1 MRKAWVYR
9 DVVALHAVCGGFLH
23 FTSLLRSKLPVVDFE
38 KYYPSMLEQFTLGFL
53 DPDIMHALE
62 TTAPPSTMS
71 SVGFLRQVA
80 TSNSQFLFHISC
92 SNHRVDHTCCEPRL
106 FCKRACQSPVFR
118 LLALEDCGQRDRRP
132 AHARTSGKRSRT
144 CRKSVGCDTRADP
157 YEGRCGHEDLARTR
171 SIEGEG
177 AVRGELGSEV
187 PVPTAAVAWCNL
199 LGWGA
204 SLCAYFQSIMPIA
217 RKGQLYVK
225 EFMQKHC
232 KAILIEDKDVP
243 TVEQILRE
251 VAQFS
256 GQFAEAG
263 AQVSLARF
271 HFPIVIVGTCK
282 IL

>member
-1 MRKAWVYR
+1 LITH
-9 DVVALHAVCGGFLH
+9 VASQDCFAKEHVKVL
-23 FTSLLRSKLPVVDFE
+23 
-38 KYYPSMLEQFTLGFL
+38 FL
-53 DPDIMHALE
+53 DYWLWR
-62 TTAPPSTMS
+62 T
-71 SVGFLRQVA
+71 VA
-80 TSNSQFLFHISC
+80 SEIED
-92 SNHRVDHTCCEPRL
+92 RHTREL
-106 FCKRACQSPVFR
+106 Q
-118 LLALEDCGQRDRRP
+118 E
-132 AHARTSGKRSRT
+132 RSRT